1 MKIYYVVNVINAMEQ
16 RVGEKLNARGRDGGG
31 EGRKC
36 ERRKMTKN
44 VRIR

>member
-16 RVGEKLNARGRDGGG
+16 RVGEKLNVREGGG
-31 EGRKC
+31 GGGRKC

>member
-16 RVGEKLNARGRDGGG
+16 RVGEKLNARGR